1 MRTARY
7 DGIADWYDELFSH
20 YPEPDQPGAHLAQLL
35 GAGPGRCIDI
45 GCGTGFAA
53 VALAPLGWDV
63 VGIDLSADQLR
74 LAKGRCAACVRGDAQ
89 ALPFRS
95 ESSDYA
101 VSMFV
106 HTDVD
111 DFHAVVAEAA
121 RVLRPGGVFV
131 YVGVHPCFVGPHID
145 GVSKSE
151 TELRVVPGYRDA
163 GWVFDSPQFGGGV
176 RNQVGVNHVPLAA
189 FLMALFERGFLVERV
204 EEYGAGVVPWVLGV
218 RARRYAFDEA

>member
-7 DGIADWYDELFSH
+7 DGIADWYESLFAH
-20 YPEPDQPGAHLAQLL
+20 YPDEDQPGAHLAQLL
-35 GAGPGRCIDI
+35 GPGPARCIDL
-45 GCGTGFAA
+45 GCGTGLAA
-53 VALAPLGWDV
+53 VALARHGWEV

-74 LAKGRCAACVRGDAQ
+74 VAENRCVARVRGDVHT
-89 ALPFRS
+89 LPFAS
-95 ESSDYA
+95 NSIDHA

-111 DFHAVVAEAA
+111 DFTAVVGEAA
-121 RVLRPGGVFV
+121 RVLRPGGVFA

-163 GWVFDSPQFGGGV
+163 EWVFDSPQFGEGV
-176 RNQVGVNHVPLAA
+176 RKYVGVHHLPLAPFLEA
-189 FLMALFERGFLVERV
+189 FTASGFELERI
-204 EEYGAGVVPWVLGV
+204 EEHGAGVVPWVLGV
-218 RARRYAFDEA
+218 RARRHSR